1 MKDNVVIL
9 SGMVTKQKFI
19 ADILELVEKK
29 RLDYMD
35 AIVHYCEVNKI
46 DIETAA
52 ALIKDSQKIKS
63 KIQEE
68 AEALNF
74 LPKGAKLP
82 V

>member
-9 SGMVTKQKFI
+9 AGMVTKQKFI

-52 ALIKDSQKIKS
+52 ALVKDSQKIKS

-68 AEALNF
+68 AEALNY

>member
-52 ALIKDSQKIKS
+52 ALVKDSQKIKS